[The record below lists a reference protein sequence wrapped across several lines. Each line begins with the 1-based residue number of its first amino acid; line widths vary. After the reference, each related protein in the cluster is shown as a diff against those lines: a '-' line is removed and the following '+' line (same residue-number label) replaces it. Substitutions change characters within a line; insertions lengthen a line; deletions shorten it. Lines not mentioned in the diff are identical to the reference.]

1 MMLFGPIL
9 AVGLSLA
16 TGLGPATADP
26 APRTVQITASDEM
39 KFSVTEIAARP
50 GERIRIVLRAKGKV
64 LKIAMAHNVVVLRRG
79 TDVDAFIKA
88 SNMARGTGFVAPAF
102 SKQIIASTELAGAGE
117 TVQVTFTAPSAPG
130 RYDFVCSFPGHYA
143 AGMRGVLIVK

>member
-9 AVGLSLA
+9 AVGLSLT
-16 TGLGPATADP
+16 TGLGSATADP

-50 GERIRIVLRAKGKV
+50 GERIRIVLRAIGKV
-64 LKIAMAHNVVVLRRG
+64 PKIAMAHNVVVLRKG
-79 TDVDAFIKA
+79 TDVAAFIRA
-88 SNMARGTGFVAPAF
+88 SNMARETGFVAPAF
-102 SKQIIASTELAGAGE
+102 SKQIIASTQLAGAGE

-143 AGMRGVLIVK
+143 QGMRGVLIVK

>member
-1 MMLFGPIL
+1 MLFGPVL

-16 TGLGPATADP
+16 TAPGPAAADP

-39 KFSVTEIAARP
+39 KFSVTEIAAKP
-50 GERIRIVLRAKGKV
+50 GERIRIVLRAMGKV
-64 LKIAMAHNVVVLRRG
+64 PKIAMAHNVVVFRKG

-88 SNMARGTGFVAPAF
+88 SNMARETGFVAPAF
-102 SKQIIASTELAGAGE
+102 SKQIIASTQLAGAGE
-117 TVQVTFTAPSAPG
+117 TVQVVFTVPSAPG